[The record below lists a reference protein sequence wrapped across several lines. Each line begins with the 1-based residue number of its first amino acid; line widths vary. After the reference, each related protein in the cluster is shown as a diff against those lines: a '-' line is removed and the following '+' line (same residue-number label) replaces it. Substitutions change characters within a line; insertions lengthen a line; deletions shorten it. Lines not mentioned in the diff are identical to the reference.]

1 MDAGLLVLRA
11 VVGLLVAGHGVQKVS
26 FHLGGHGLAGGTEE
40 FRHDGF
46 RGGRLT
52 AVVAGASQ
60 IGAGLFLAAGLLTPL
75 AAMAAMGVMTV
86 AATVKW
92 RKGLWVQNDGYEY
105 PLVLVVVSAAL
116 ALTGP
121 GRWSVDHQLGLG
133 SWPLWVVLPAIAAG
147 PVSGLLTRAVL
158 HRSAATGA
166 AAGSEAVSGP
176 GAAGGVA
183 GQPEGAR
190 DARAA
195 E

>member
-1 MDAGLLVLRA
+1 MMDAGLLVLRA
-11 VVGLLVAGHGVQKVS
+11 VMGLLVAGHGVQKVS
-26 FHLGGHGLAGGTEE
+26 FRLGGHGLAGGTEE

-86 AATVKW
+86 AGTVKW
-92 RKGLWVQNDGYEY
+92 RHGLWVQNDGYEY
-105 PLVLVVVSAAL
+105 PLVLVVVSGAL

-121 GRWSVDHQLGLG
+121 GRWSLDQALGLPA
-133 SWPLWVVLPAIAAG
+133 WPWWVVLPAIAAG

-158 HRSAATGA
+158 HRPVPGGPAAEGAATPG
-166 AAGSEAVSGP
+166 GGP
-176 GAAGGVA
+176 A
-183 GQPEGAR
+183 QPRTPA
-190 DARAA
+190 
-195 E
+195 